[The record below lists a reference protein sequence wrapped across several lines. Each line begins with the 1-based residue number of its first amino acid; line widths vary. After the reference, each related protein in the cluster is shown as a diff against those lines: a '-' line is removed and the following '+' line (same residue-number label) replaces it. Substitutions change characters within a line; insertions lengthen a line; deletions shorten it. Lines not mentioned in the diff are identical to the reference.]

1 MTTPAPAY
9 QEIAALADFLSLGL
23 PAEALRRARTIQ
35 APVTTTGAGAG
46 VVTPSGALDVAAV
59 FRTSLDVRVEIV
71 LGGAVGVATWR
82 WSADAGS
89 TWSSTVTTSTT
100 PARLVIPSTPT
111 DTGLV
116 VAFGGTLV
124 TSAVYTW
131 TATSCVAAALRAA
144 NEEAYRYLS
153 RTRTPPFDPVS
164 TDVVRDAC
172 ALAAADVMAVVGY
185 NPDGSDALLER
196 RAEAARK
203 RFREARDGEVNPRTG
218 DGGAQVRAPR
228 VWSPSSRR

>member
-1 MTTPAPAY
+1 MATPAY
-9 QEIAALADFLSLGL
+9 QELAALADFLALGL
-23 PAEALRRARTIQ
+23 PSEALRRARTIQ
-35 APVTTTGAGAG
+35 MPVTATGAGAG
-46 VVTPSGALDVAAV
+46 VVTPSGQLDVAAT
-59 FRTSLDVRVEIV
+59 FRTTLDVRLEIV
-71 LGGAVGVATWR
+71 AGGAVGVATWR

-89 TWSSTVTTSTT
+89 TWSSTVTTGAS
-100 PARLVIPSTPT
+100 PARLVVPSTPT

-144 NEEAYRYLS
+144 NDEAFRFLS

-164 TDVVRDAC
+164 SDVVRDAC
-172 ALAAADVMAVVGY
+172 VLAAADVMAVVGY
-185 NPDGSDALLER
+185 NPDGSDVLLER

-203 RFREARDGEVNPRTG
+203 RFGEARSNEVNVRTG
-218 DGGAQVRAPR
+218 DGGPRVRSPR
-228 VWSPSSRR
+228 VWSSSSRR

>member
-1 MTTPAPAY
+1 MATPAY
-9 QEIAALADFLSLGL
+9 QELAALADFLALGL
-23 PAEALRRARTIQ
+23 PSEALRRARTIQ
-35 APVTTTGAGAG
+35 MPVTATGAGAG
-46 VVTPSGALDVAAV
+46 VVTPSGQLDVAAT
-59 FRTSLDVRVEIV
+59 FRTTLDVRLEIV
-71 LGGAVGVATWR
+71 AGGAVGVATWR
-82 WSADAGS
+82 WSADAGT
-89 TWSSTVTTSTT
+89 TWSSTVATSTT

-124 TSAVYTW
+124 TDAVYTW

-144 NEEAYRYLS
+144 NEEAFRYLS
-153 RTRTPPFDPVS
+153 RRASPPFDPVP

-172 ALAAADVMAVVGY
+172 VLAAADVMAVVGY

-203 RFREARDGEVNPRTG
+203 RFREARDAEVNPRLG
-218 DGGAQVRAPR
+218 DGAAHQRSPR
-228 VWSPSSRR
+228 VYSPSSRR